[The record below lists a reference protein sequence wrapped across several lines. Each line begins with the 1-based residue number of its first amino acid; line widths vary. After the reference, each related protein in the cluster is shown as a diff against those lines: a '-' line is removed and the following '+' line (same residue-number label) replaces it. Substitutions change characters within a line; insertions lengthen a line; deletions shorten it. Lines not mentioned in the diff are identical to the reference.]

1 MFQRSTRRS
10 GIIEAK
16 ARMRAVI
23 RGSQKLKRSPMWNRI
38 RSKATI
44 RILRITSHSINLSRN
59 IRKYLC
65 PISKERV
72 NVSSS
77 LSAPTRV
84 VSSFTRTKSAPSS
97 LVADSRRTASLCTKA
112 ASSESHALA
121 ATASMITHSRA
132 ESQIIRW
139 WTWWRWWWPPTS
151 PTNPRNPSN
160 RNHKESKTDR
170 LICN

>member
-23 RGSQKLKRSPMWNRI
+23 RGSQKLKRSPMWNQI
-38 RSKATI
+38 KLKATI
-44 RILRITSHSINLSRN
+44 RILRTTSHSINPSRN
-59 IRKYLC
+59 IRRYPC
-65 PISKERV
+65 PICRERV

-77 LSAPTRV
+77 LSAPTRAA
-84 VSSFTRTKSAPSS
+84 SSSTRTKSAPSS
-97 LVADSRRTASLCTKA
+97 PVADSKRTASLCTKA
-112 ASSESHALA
+112 ASSESHALV
-121 ATASMITHSRA
+121 ATASMTTHSRA

-160 RNHKESKTDR
+160 RNPKESKIDW